1 MERLGGGDLCYNA
14 LSRHKNSTK
23 GDCMDSQ
30 RVLTI
35 DLRYGGLGDQ
45 LFWSH
50 IPRIAKDRTNKG
62 GGEAMTKSMC
72 ACTAPLETP
81 NI

>member
-1 MERLGGGDLCYNA
+1 
-14 LSRHKNSTK
+14 
-23 GDCMDSQ
+23 MDSQ

-45 LFWSH
+45 LVWSH

-62 GGEAMTKSMC
+62 GGR
-72 ACTAPLETP
+72 L
-81 NI
+81 

>member
-1 MERLGGGDLCYNA
+1 
-14 LSRHKNSTK
+14 
-23 GDCMDSQ
+23 MDSQ

>member
-1 MERLGGGDLCYNA
+1 
-14 LSRHKNSTK
+14 
-23 GDCMDSQ
+23 MDSQ

-62 GGEAMTKSMC
+62 GAMTKSMC